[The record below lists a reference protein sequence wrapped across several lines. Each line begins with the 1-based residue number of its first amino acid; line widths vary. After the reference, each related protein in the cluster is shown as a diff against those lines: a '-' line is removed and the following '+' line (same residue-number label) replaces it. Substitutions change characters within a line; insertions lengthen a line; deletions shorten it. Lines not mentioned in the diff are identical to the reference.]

1 LSFAEYLGLID
12 KAAQHLKSILI
23 VAFYTGMRLGELR
36 TLKWSYVDLKN
47 KMIRLPEKAT
57 KEGKAKNIPVNEHV
71 VKVLLSLPRALH
83 HGFVFTYRSKPVK
96 AKEGFKTSF
105 KTACEN
111 ADIPHGRKTP
121 NGITF
126 HDIRRTV
133 KTNMVNAGV
142 DKVYRDTILGHS
154 LKGMD
159 AHYVVPSEENRHR
172 AMARY
177 TEWVDGK
184 IAINDQ
190 DNDQVD
196 KSAVCESVNR

>member
-1 LSFAEYLGLID
+1 
-12 KAAQHLKSILI
+12 
-23 VAFYTGMRLGELR
+23 
-36 TLKWSYVDLKN
+36 
-47 KMIRLPEKAT
+47 
-57 KEGKAKNIPVNEHV
+57 
-71 VKVLLSLPRALH
+71 
-83 HGFVFTYRSKPVK
+83 
-96 AKEGFKTSF
+96 
-105 KTACEN
+105 
-111 ADIPHGRKTP
+111 
-121 NGITF
+121 
-126 HDIRRTV
+126 
-133 KTNMVNAGV
+133 MVNAGV